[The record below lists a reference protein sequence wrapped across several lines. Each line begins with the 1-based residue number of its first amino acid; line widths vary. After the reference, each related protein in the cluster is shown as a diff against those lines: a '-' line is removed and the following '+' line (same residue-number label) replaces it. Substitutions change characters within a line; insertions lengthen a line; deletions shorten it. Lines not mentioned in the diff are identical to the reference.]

1 MCSLAPYLTCVQF
14 REDTPRD
21 HYAYLVF
28 GPHHPGQGLTVANT
42 FRRLLLNDITGVAV
56 TAARIDSHPNAA
68 IEFASV
74 PGIQETLLDI
84 CLNLRNLVFMD
95 ERENPQA
102 ERAFLSIPAL
112 SAEATPS
119 TEHPLTPRVVT
130 AAALQLPKG
139 LTCVD
144 PAQHIATLMSPQAN
158 LELTI
163 ILERGQ
169 GYRVW
174 KKQTA
179 DLLNEFQDAEIGPL
193 STAPLM
199 ENEDPETEPPVGKFF
214 PIDGIFFPVKK
225 VNTLVET
232 VDGEGEYAH
241 FEVWT
246 NGSLHPYDAMKE
258 AAGLL
263 NDIAQSCLRET
274 SGEMEAVDMTNT
286 SEVHTVPD
294 FSRGQASKSI
304 NYEAILIEE
313 LEISLRA
320 YNCLKRAQIFTLADL
335 AKQSYESLLEL
346 RNFGQKSAEEVQT
359 ALATY
364 GLELRHETDAG
375 N

>member
-1 MCSLAPYLTCVQF
+1 MCSITPYLTCVQF
-14 REDTPRD
+14 REDAPREQ
-21 HYAYLVF
+21 YAYLVF
-28 GPHHPGQGLTVANT
+28 GPLRPGQGLTIANT

-56 TAARIDSHPNAA
+56 TAARVDSHPTAT

-74 PGIQETLLDI
+74 PGIQESLLDI
-84 CLNLRNLVFMD
+84 CLNLRNLVFID
-95 ERENPQA
+95 ERENPHA
-102 ERAFLSIPAL
+102 ERAFLSVPAL
-112 SAEATPS
+112 SVDADTASEAS
-119 TEHPLTPRVVT
+119 LRPRSVT
-130 AAALQLPKG
+130 AAGLQLPTG
-139 LTCVD
+139 IRCVD
-144 PAQHIATLMSPQAN
+144 PAQHIATLMSPQAT

-179 DLLNEFQDAEIGPL
+179 DVLNEFQDAPIGD
-193 STAPLM
+193 SSAPPSS
-199 ENEDPETEPPVGKFF
+199 EKEEQEVDAQVSKFF

-246 NGSLHPYDAMKE
+246 NGSLHPYMAVKE
-258 AAGLL
+258 AASILGE
-263 NDIAQSCLRET
+263 IAQNCLLEPSIDET
-274 SGEMEAVDMTNT
+274 HIESSETADVQHVSDLPSGQG
-286 SEVHTVPD
+286 
-294 FSRGQASKSI
+294 GQPI
-304 NYEAILIEE
+304 NYGAILIEE

-335 AKQSYESLLEL
+335 ANQTYESLLEL

-364 GLELRHETDAG
+364 GLELRHETDT
-375 N
+375 